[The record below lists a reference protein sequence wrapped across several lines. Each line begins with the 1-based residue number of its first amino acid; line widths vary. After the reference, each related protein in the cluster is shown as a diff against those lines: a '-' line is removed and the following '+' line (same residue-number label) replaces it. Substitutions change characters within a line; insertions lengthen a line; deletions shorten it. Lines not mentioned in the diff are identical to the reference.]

1 MGFLDN
7 VLMALASIKSNK
19 MRSFLTMLGIIIGI
33 SSVITIMTIGDSL
46 QGAVS
51 GDMADFGAADIQV
64 NISKKEDENKEDDG
78 FFGMFGSYVD
88 PNELK
93 QEDLITNEMID
104 EYKSVFKDDLAT
116 IVLSENCGNDEI
128 HMNGGKAK
136 ISITAGSPDVKI
148 TNQVEM
154 VTGRFI
160 DDNDVNHTNKV
171 AVVSDYFVKKV
182 LNNDLEHAIGQ
193 TVYLNVNGYTREVQI
208 VGIYHYKESSGPF
221 AEEDPTTMLY
231 IPISTGMRMLGKVG
245 GYSSFVVRGKPLV
258 DVEEFTTQTQNFF
271 KTYYTHNAKYTVKAS
286 NMTSMLDSF
295 KSIMDK
301 ITMAISGIA
310 AISLLVGGIGVM
322 NIMLV
327 SITERTKEIGTR
339 KALGAT
345 SNNIRLQFITE
356 SVILCLV
363 GGAIGI
369 LLGTINGMAAA
380 KLLNFAARPS
390 MKAIGISVG
399 FSMAIGVFFGFYPA
413 NKAAKMNPIDA
424 LRYE

>member
-64 NISKKEDENKEDDG
+64 NISKKEDENKEDDD
-78 FFGMFGSYVD
+78 FFGMFGSFVD

-93 QEDLITNEMID
+93 QQDLITNEMID
-104 EYKSVFKDDLAT
+104 DYKSVFKDDLAT
-116 IVLSENCGNDEI
+116 IVLSENCGSDEI

-136 ISITAGSPDVKI
+136 ISINAGSPDVKI
-148 TNQVEM
+148 TNQLEM

-160 DDNDVNHTNKV
+160 DDNDVNNTTKV

-208 VGIYHYKESSGPF
+208 VGIYHYKEGSGPF

-231 IPISTGMRMLGKVG
+231 IPISTGDRK
-245 GYSSFVVRGKPLV
+245 SVV
-258 DVEEFTTQTQNFF
+258 
-271 KTYYTHNAKYTVKAS
+271 
-286 NMTSMLDSF
+286 
-295 KSIMDK
+295 
-301 ITMAISGIA
+301 
-310 AISLLVGGIGVM
+310 
-322 NIMLV
+322 
-327 SITERTKEIGTR
+327 
-339 KALGAT
+339 
-345 SNNIRLQFITE
+345 
-356 SVILCLV
+356 
-363 GGAIGI
+363 
-369 LLGTINGMAAA
+369 
-380 KLLNFAARPS
+380 
-390 MKAIGISVG
+390 
-399 FSMAIGVFFGFYPA
+399 
-413 NKAAKMNPIDA
+413 
-424 LRYE
+424 